1 MSKKFVF
8 HEDAVPKHIAEG
20 TVRRVLA
27 YSDQLMTC
35 ELQIAKGAPVSTHA
49 HPHDQIT
56 YIVKGTLEFCVE
68 GEKAIVHAGD
78 TMCIP
83 GGAEH
88 GPTEIL
94 EDSVIIDTF
103 SPKRDD
109 FIEEKE
115 GKQ

>member
-8 HEDAVPKHIAEG
+8 HEDAIPEHIAEG

-35 ELQIAKGAPVSTHA
+35 ELHIDKGAPTAIHA

-56 YIVKGTLEFCVE
+56 YVVKGTIEFNVG

-83 GGAEH
+83 GGVEH

-94 EDSVIIDTF
+94 EDSLIIDTF
-103 SPKRDD
+103 SPKRED
-109 FIEEKE
+109 FLKKE
-115 GKQ
+115 

>member
-1 MSKKFVF
+1 MKNIMLHNEPEAVQV
-8 HEDAVPKHIAEG
+8 DAGA
-20 TVRRVLA
+20 VRRIMGSL
-27 YSDQLMTC
+27 DQLMVC
-35 ELQIAKGAPVSTHA
+35 ELELTKGGPVNRHS

-83 GGAEH
+83 GGIEH

-109 FIEEKE
+109 FVETKE
-115 GKQ
+115 